1 MTAPITARIIT
12 KLRRS
17 QCTAREL
24 STMLHI
30 EPAAIRA
37 AIDSMADLVEFRRNT
52 AGKRKYR
59 LISNAALVDAYLA
72 SIGKQPMATR
82 SRIADAKA
90 DPTRHV
96 HICPDDEAVTVRV
109 SRWATMCDPMAL
121 PVEFFRAGQRP

>member
-24 STMLHI
+24 SIMLHI
-30 EPAAIRA
+30 EPASIRA
-37 AIDSMADLVEFRRNT
+37 AIDSIADLVEFRRNT

-59 LISNAALVDAYLA
+59 LISNAARVDAYLA
-72 SIGKQPMATR
+72 SIGKQPMAAR

-121 PVEFFRAGQRP
+121 PRQFFCAGHP